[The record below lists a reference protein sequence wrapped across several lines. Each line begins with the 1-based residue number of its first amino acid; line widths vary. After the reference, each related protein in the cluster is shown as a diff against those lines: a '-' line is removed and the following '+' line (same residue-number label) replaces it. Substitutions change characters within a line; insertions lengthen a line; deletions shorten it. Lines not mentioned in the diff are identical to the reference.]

1 MSLKNHSN
9 LVQPVVDHN
18 SQIVGNSEMIAQVPV
33 NGVRGNLGPSTH
45 SDDFW
50 GLTRQGCSIAAAY
63 YQELLKV
70 CTGRRLQAP

>member
-33 NGVRGNLGPSTH
+33 NGVIAEVGFSTKMEGNATNQGFGQQQSQKLGST
-45 SDDFW
+45 
-50 GLTRQGCSIAAAY
+50 R
-63 YQELLKV
+63 
-70 CTGRRLQAP
+70 